1 MLFLIFSF
9 FSVKSLKSILYLE
22 HTHFGQAQVLSSSM
36 GLSERSRMTS
46 SKVTSLRGSAGLW
59 GTPAQYTPRSSALFS
74 AEWHRPPALVFPEGG
89 TTSSWETV
97 CVGVGVCDGEW
108 GMVQVEEMQSQGRV
122 CVHVYV
128 QISITTLIIL
138 VEIKINVYTVLYNS
152 S

>member
-1 MLFLIFSF
+1 M
-9 FSVKSLKSILYLE
+9 
-22 HTHFGQAQVLSSSM
+22 
-36 GLSERSRMTS
+36 
-46 SKVTSLRGSAGLW
+46 
-59 GTPAQYTPRSSALFS
+59 
-74 AEWHRPPALVFPEGG
+74 
-89 TTSSWETV
+89 SSWEIV

-108 GMVQVEEMQSQGRV
+108 GMVKAEETQSQGRV

>member
-1 MLFLIFSF
+1 M
-9 FSVKSLKSILYLE
+9 
-22 HTHFGQAQVLSSSM
+22 
-36 GLSERSRMTS
+36 
-46 SKVTSLRGSAGLW
+46 
-59 GTPAQYTPRSSALFS
+59 
-74 AEWHRPPALVFPEGG
+74 
-89 TTSSWETV
+89 SSWETV

>member
-1 MLFLIFSF
+1 M
-9 FSVKSLKSILYLE
+9 
-22 HTHFGQAQVLSSSM
+22 
-36 GLSERSRMTS
+36 
-46 SKVTSLRGSAGLW
+46 
-59 GTPAQYTPRSSALFS
+59 
-74 AEWHRPPALVFPEGG
+74 
-89 TTSSWETV
+89 SSWEIV